1 MICLSILKRTN
12 EEALALMER
21 YTGLC
26 DIVELRLDSMVNPD
40 LKKLCVSRRCPVI
53 ATNRKKDEGGC
64 FEGTESARVALL
76 CEAVERGVDYVDI
89 ELRTGK
95 KEAQMIADAHART
108 KKRTQLIVSYHDIE
122 GTPSLRRLR
131 AIASQCLGCGAD
143 IVKIATR
150 ARAVDDNIKMLQ
162 LLHHA
167 RATETPMAAF
177 CMGPEGR
184 LSRIA
189 APLFGSR
196 ISYVAAGKADETAP
210 GQFTIRE
217 MNTVMEILRRRT

>member
-95 KEAQMIADAHART
+95 KDAHART

-131 AIASQCLGCGAD
+131 TIASQCRARGAD
-143 IVKIATR
+143 MVKIVTR
-150 ARAVDDNIKMLQ
+150 ARVIEDTISILQ

-167 RATETPMAAF
+167 RATQTPMAAF

-196 ISYVAAGKADETAP
+196 ISYVAAGEADETAP